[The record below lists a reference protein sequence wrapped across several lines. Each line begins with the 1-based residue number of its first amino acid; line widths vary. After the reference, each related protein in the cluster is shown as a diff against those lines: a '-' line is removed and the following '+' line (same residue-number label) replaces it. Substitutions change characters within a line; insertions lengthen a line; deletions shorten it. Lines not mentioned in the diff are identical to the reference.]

1 MVENSP
7 SLANAGART
16 GPRFSPVH
24 AAPNWVLRIAGAAL
38 ILLALIGFQWLLRRQ
53 FNPYITQV
61 IALVGVSIILAVSLN
76 LINGVTGQ
84 FSLGHAGFMA
94 VGAYASMAFTN
105 FAGPRLAL
113 PLGLILALSMVA
125 GALVAGLAG
134 LIVGLP
140 SLRLRGDY
148 LAIVTLGFN
157 QIIISII
164 QNADFI
170 GGATGFYL
178 RPEFGKIIDLVW
190 IFALVI
196 ACVAC
201 VRNLANSQLGR
212 SMKAIRDDEVAAE
225 AVGINTTGIKV
236 LAFVVSAMWAGVAG
250 ALQVHYLGSANPDSF
265 TFVKS
270 VEIVVMVVLGGL
282 GSITGSVVSAT
293 GLKFLEEALREANS
307 VFWVVPL
314 LFGLG
319 LALTG
324 WTAFK
329 ARRLAKWAPGALA
342 AVVILAVFLW
352 FARQNLGWLEANK
365 GALRYVI
372 YALILIGMMLVRPEG
387 LLGRWELSF
396 RRRKAPM
403 VEAGVS

>member
-7 SLANAGART
+7 SLSKNSA
-16 GPRFSPVH
+16 RFSPAH
-24 AAPNWVLRIAGAAL
+24 AAPNWALRVVGALVMLAILAGL
-38 ILLALIGFQWLLRRQ
+38 QTLLRDR
-53 FNPYITQV
+53 FNPYITTV
-61 IALVGVSIILAVSLN
+61 IALVGVNIILAVSLN
-76 LINGVTGQ
+76 LINGITGQ

-94 VGAYASMAFTN
+94 VGAYASAAFS
-105 FAGPRLAL
+105 FYASPYLAL
-113 PLGLILALSMVA
+113 PPQLIFAIAIVLGAVA
-125 GALVAGLAG
+125 AGIAGL
-134 LIVGLP
+134 LVGLP

-157 QIIISII
+157 QIIISIL
-164 QNADFI
+164 QNADI
-170 GGATGFYL
+170 VGGATGFNSIPRYAN
-178 RPEFGKIIDLVW
+178 LVW
-190 IFALVI
+190 IFAFVVGCI
-196 ACVAC
+196 FC

-236 LAFVVSAMWAGVAG
+236 LAFVISAMWAGVAG

-293 GLKFLEEALREANS
+293 GLKFLEEALREASS

-314 LFGLG
+314 LFALGLG
-319 LALTG
+319 LTG

-329 ARRLAKWAPGALA
+329 ARKLARWSMGA
-342 AVVILAVFLW
+342 AVSVVVLAVFLW
-352 FARQNLGWLEANK
+352 FAGQNQNWLESNK

-396 RRRKAPM
+396 RRRKPPL
-403 VEAGVS
+403 VDAGVR

>member
-1 MVENSP
+1 MVENSISNQSHFVP
-7 SLANAGART
+7 A
-16 GPRFSPVH
+16 H
-24 AAPNWVLRIAGAAL
+24 AAPNW
-38 ILLALIGFQWLLRRQ
+38 LLRALSCVAILAILFGLQSLLRAQ

-61 IALVGVSIILAVSLN
+61 IALVGVNIILAVSLN

-105 FAGPRLAL
+105 FAGPYLAL
-113 PLGLILALSMVA
+113 PAEAIIALAILIGAVVA
-125 GALVAGLAG
+125 AAAGF
-134 LIVGLP
+134 IVGLP

-164 QNADFI
+164 QNANSV

-178 RPEFGKIIDLVW
+178 RPEFGGKVDLVW
-190 IFALVI
+190 VFAFVI
-196 ACVAC
+196 ACIVC
-201 VRNLANSQLGR
+201 VRNLVNSQLGR

-236 LAFVVSAMWAGVAG
+236 TAFVVSAMWAGIAG
-250 ALQVHYLGSANPDSF
+250 ALQVHYQGSANPDSF

-293 GLKFLEEALREANS
+293 GLKFLEEALRNANS

-314 LFGLG
+314 LFALG

-324 WTAFK
+324 WSAFK
-329 ARRLAKWAPGALA
+329 ARRLARWALGAGASVL
-342 AVVILAVFLW
+342 ILGEFLW
-352 FARQNLGWLEANK
+352 FAGQNQGWLNDNK

-387 LLGRWELSF
+387 LLGRWELSA
-396 RRRKAPM
+396 RRRKPPL
-403 VEAGVS
+403 VDAGVR

>member
-1 MVENSP
+1 MTDNSP
-7 SLANAGART
+7 SLAKTPATFN
-16 GPRFSPVH
+16 PHH
-24 AAPNWVLRIAGAAL
+24 AAPNWALRAL
-38 ILLALIGFQWLLRRQ
+38 GCVAILAILFGLQILLRAQ
-53 FNPYITQV
+53 FNPYVTQV
-61 IALVGVSIILAVSLN
+61 IALVGVNIILAVSLN
-76 LINGVTGQ
+76 LINGITGQ

-94 VGAYASMAFTN
+94 IGAYASAAFS
-105 FAGPRLAL
+105 FYASPYLAL
-113 PLGLILALSMVA
+113 PPQIIFAIALLLGAVA
-125 GALVAGLAG
+125 AGIAGL
-134 LIVGLP
+134 LVGLP

-164 QNADFI
+164 QNAKEI
-170 GGATGFYL
+170 GGATGFNSIPQYA
-178 RPEFGKIIDLVW
+178 DLVW
-190 IFALVI
+190 IFAFVI
-196 ACVAC
+196 GCIFC
-201 VRNLANSQLGR
+201 VRNLVNSQLGR

-236 LAFVVSAMWAGVAG
+236 LAFVVSAMWAGIAG

-293 GLKFLEEALREANS
+293 GLKFLEEALRDAGS

-314 LFGLG
+314 LFVLG

-324 WTAFK
+324 WTAFR
-329 ARRLAKWAPGALA
+329 ARRLAKWAPGAVA
-342 AVVILAVFLW
+342 AVVVLAVFLW
-352 FARQNLGWLEANK
+352 FAGQNRDWLEANK

-396 RRRKAPM
+396 RRRKPPL
-403 VEAGVS
+403 VDAGVR

>member
-1 MVENSP
+1 MVDNT
-7 SLANAGART
+7 SLPKNPT
-16 GPRFSPVH
+16 GFAPHH
-24 AAPNWVLRIAGAAL
+24 AAPNWPLRALGAAA
-38 ILLALIGFQWLLRRQ
+38 ILAILFGLQWLLRAN

-61 IALVGVSIILAVSLN
+61 IALAGVNIILAVSLN
-76 LINGVTGQ
+76 LINGITGQ

-94 VGAYASMAFTN
+94 IGAYASAAFS
-105 FAGPRLAL
+105 FYASPYLAL
-113 PLGLILALSMVA
+113 PPQIIFAIAIALGAVA
-125 GALVAGLAG
+125 AGLAG
-134 LIVGLP
+134 LLVGLP

-164 QNADFI
+164 QNAKEI
-170 GGATGFYL
+170 GGATGFNSIPQYA
-178 RPEFGKIIDLVW
+178 DLVW
-190 IFALVI
+190 IFAFVI
-196 ACVAC
+196 LCIVC
-201 VRNLANSQLGR
+201 VRNLSHSQLGR

-236 LAFVVSAMWAGVAG
+236 LAFVVSAMWAGIAG

-293 GLKFLEEALREANS
+293 GLKFLEEALRSASS

-314 LFGLG
+314 LCVLG

-329 ARRLAKWAPGALA
+329 ARTLVKWARGAVA
-342 AVVILAVFLW
+342 AVVVLGVFLW
-352 FARQNLGWLEANK
+352 FAHQNQGWLESNK

-387 LLGRWELSF
+387 LLGRWELGF
-396 RRRKAPM
+396 RRRKTPL
-403 VEAGVS
+403 VDAGVR

>member
-7 SLANAGART
+7 SLAQTPAT
-16 GPRFSPVH
+16 FTPHH
-24 AAPNWVLRIAGAAL
+24 AMPNWLLRALGAAL
-38 ILLALIGFQWLLRRQ
+38 IVAVLVGLQWLLRAQ

-61 IALVGVSIILAVSLN
+61 VALVGVNIILAVSLN

-94 VGAYASMAFTN
+94 VGAYASAAFS
-105 FAGPRLAL
+105 FYASPYLAL
-113 PLGLILALSMVA
+113 PPQLIFAIAILI
-125 GALVAGLAG
+125 GALVAGVAG

-157 QIIISII
+157 QIIISIL
-164 QNADFI
+164 QNADI
-170 GGATGFYL
+170 VGGATGFNSIPRYAN
-178 RPEFGKIIDLVW
+178 LVW
-190 IFALVI
+190 VFAFVVL
-196 ACVAC
+196 CVGC

-236 LAFVVSAMWAGVAG
+236 LAFVISAMWAGVAG

-293 GLKFLEEALREANS
+293 GLKFLEEALREASS

-314 LFGLG
+314 LFALG
-319 LALTG
+319 LSLTG

-329 ARRLAKWAPGALA
+329 ARRLAKWAPGAVA
-342 AVVILAVFLW
+342 AVAVLAIFLW
-352 FARQNLGWLEANK
+352 FANQNQDWLEANK

-387 LLGRWELSF
+387 LLGRWELSL
-396 RRRKAPM
+396 RRRKAPL
-403 VEAGVS
+403 VDAGVS